1 MQNFS
6 KISIFSAAAGH
17 ISCQAAH
24 SFGHSG
30 VPRVVLTFPSVL
42 VRGRKVP
49 VAYVTCNPDITP
61 YIAHS
66 FRHSGLLLAFART
79 PVVTGTFSDRNGYLE
94 VEAGCWLNPSTIW
107 FRVPT

>member
-30 VPRVVLTFPSVL
+30 LPRVVLTFPSVL

-66 FRHSGLLLAFART
+66 FRHSGLLLAFALT
-79 PVVTGTFSDRNGYLE
+79 PVVTGASRDVTVTLR
-94 VEAGCWLNPSTIW
+94 
-107 FRVPT
+107 